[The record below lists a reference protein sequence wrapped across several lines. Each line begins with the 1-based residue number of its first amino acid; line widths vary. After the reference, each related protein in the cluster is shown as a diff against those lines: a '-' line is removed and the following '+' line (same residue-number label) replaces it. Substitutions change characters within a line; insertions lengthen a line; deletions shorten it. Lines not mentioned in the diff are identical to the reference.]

1 MGPSMEE
8 VLALIAQIAP
18 RLVETIKENGIKR
31 SSELQVYLLARILVT
46 VEENGKQMT
55 DAIDALNGSQKHML
69 EILEILQK
77 R

>member
-1 MGPSMEE
+1 MEE

-55 DAIDALNGSQKHML
+55 DAIDALNGSQKH
-69 EILEILQK
+69 IA
-77 R
+77 RDNCT